1 MVLTLLAGCLAGTV
15 PGAAKDP
22 PGKKAD
28 PKLPKAKA
36 LAAALAAEI
45 AAVGNA
51 PTALGLLLGGR
62 SMALWG
68 DWDPRDDEFW
78 ERCDTII
85 AAARTPEENLAQQ
98 ARRNKEVSLA
108 HILRNPDKYKK
119 KVFHL
124 EGELTRL
131 RSLEPGQYLKDRGVR
146 NIYQGLILADP
157 LASSPV
163 TVLFTELPEGIEPGD
178 RLKQRVAVDAVFYKK
193 EIVGD
198 KEPRPIPLFI
208 GRTLKLLRPTGPVG
222 PGERG
227 KQKNLDRV
235 PAIDALLVGVQ
246 DKTRTPTPKSNLEEF
261 WGYCETIVLASRI
274 ESRAFARSARENRE
288 ATFAHVFN
296 DPDQYR
302 GKVVHVEGRLAR
314 LRRWE
319 APEYV
324 KQRGVANLYEAW
336 IFDVTQGTNPWCVIF
351 TDLPPGL
358 EVGEKMNIPVT
369 ADGYFF
375 KKYRYTAA
383 KDDRY
388 TPLVIARTLHLENS
402 PSASTGAFSAQFLVL
417 LGLMIGGAVVLI
429 GALVFGLSWWFRRAD
444 HRHRSLLAS
453 ARAEA
458 FPDRPAVEAGVNPF
472 ADFPEIT
479 ADGPKDPHPGSP
491 APAAPPPPEEQGF
504 HLNGS

>member
-28 PKLPKAKA
+28 LKLPNAQA

-45 AAVGNA
+45 AAAGNA

-85 AAARTPEENLAQQ
+85 AAARTPEETLAQQ
-98 ARRNKEVSLA
+98 ARKNKEVSLA
-108 HILRNPDKYKK
+108 HILRNPDKYKN

-131 RSLEPGQYLKDRGVR
+131 RSVEPAPYLKKGGVDHLHE
-146 NIYQGLILADP
+146 GLVLADP

-163 TVLFTELPEGIEPGD
+163 TVLFSKLPDGVKLGD

-193 EIVGD
+193 ETVGD

-208 GRTLKLLRPTGPVG
+208 GRTIKPLRETGPVG
-222 PGERG
+222 PGERA
-227 KQKNLDRV
+227 KQKDLDTV
-235 PAIDALLVGVQ
+235 PPIDALLVGVK
-246 DKTRTPTPKSNLEEF
+246 DKTRTPTPTSNLEEF
-261 WGYCETIVLASRI
+261 WGYSETIVLASRI
-274 ESRAFARSARENRE
+274 GSQAFARSARENRE

-296 DPDQYR
+296 DPDHYR

-314 LRRWE
+314 LRCWP

-336 IFDVTQGTNPWCVIF
+336 IFDATQGTNPWCVIF
-351 TDLPPGL
+351 TDLPSGL
-358 EVGEKMNIPVT
+358 DVGEKMNVPVT
-369 ADGYFF
+369 ADGFFF

-383 KDDRY
+383 NDDRY
-388 TPLVIARTLHLENS
+388 TPLVIGRTLHLENA
-402 PSASTGAFSAQFLVL
+402 PSQSAGAFSAHFLVL

-444 HRHRSLLAS
+444 HRHRSMLAS

-472 ADFPEIT
+472 IDFPETT
-479 ADGPKDPHPGSP
+479 ADGLKDAHPASP
-491 APAAPPPPEEQGF
+491 GPTAPPPPEEQGF

>member
-1 MVLTLLAGCLAGTV
+1 MLLSVLAVCWAGTV
-15 PGAAKDP
+15 ATAAKDP

-36 LAAALAAEI
+36 LSVALAAGI

-51 PTALGLLLGGR
+51 PTALGLLLGGQ

-85 AAARTPEENLAQQ
+85 AAARTREQTFAEE

-131 RSLEPGQYLKDRGVR
+131 RSLEPAQYLKDRGVR
-146 NIYQGLILADP
+146 SLYRAVILADP

-163 TVLFTELPEGIEPGD
+163 TLLLTELPAEVKPGD

-208 GRTLKLLRPTGPVG
+208 GRTLKLLRQTGPVG

-227 KQKNLDRV
+227 KQKDLDTV
-235 PAIDALLVGVQ
+235 PAIDALLVGVR

-274 ESRAFARSARENRE
+274 GSQAFARSARENQE

-296 DPDQYR
+296 DPDNYR

-314 LRRWE
+314 LRGWP

-336 IFDVTQGTNPWCVIF
+336 VFDATQGTNPWCVIF
-351 TDLPPGL
+351 TDLPAGL
-358 EVGEKMNIPVT
+358 KVGEKMNIPVT

-383 KDDRY
+383 NDDRY
-388 TPLVIARTLHLENS
+388 TPLVIGRTLHLEKA
-402 PSASTGAFSAQFLVL
+402 PSQSVGAFSAHFLVL

-444 HRHRSLLAS
+444 HRHRSLLAN
-453 ARAEA
+453 ARGEA
-458 FPDRPAVEAGVNPF
+458 FPDRSKVEAGVNPF
-472 ADFPEIT
+472 VDFPET
-479 ADGPKDPHPGSP
+479 PPDEPKAALPGGRVQRPHPRPRNRDST
-491 APAAPPPPEEQGF
+491 
-504 HLNGS
+504 